1 MEAMTISDLI
11 SPDGFYSLGCILSR
25 EEVVSAIISKFGT
38 PPRHISTE
46 MATSLVVSNTTKTT
60 PPEKE
65 RVEFTEAGIR
75 FRFIGEWLDVK
86 TLPSITAVELLEE
99 MKETR
104 SSGYSYVKRQFV
116 NGNNG

>member
-1 MEAMTISDLI
+1 MEAMTINDLI

-46 MATSLVVSNTTKTT
+46 VATSLIVSNTQKAT
-60 PPEKE
+60 PLETE

-75 FRFIGEWLDVK
+75 FHFIGEWLDIK

-99 MKETR
+99 MKEIK
-104 SSGYSYVKRQFV
+104 SSGYSYVKRKVV